1 MASSLLDELP
11 CLLDEADELMA
22 RLAFY
27 VKLLPTKS
35 ISPQN
40 STTNSTAA
48 CPTGDAAADDQL
60 SVAAIRASL
69 GSSETESAL
78 KFFAKQ
84 FLTSQPVPVEKVVS
98 QLQLQQSMDAPRAL
112 HFVAKRVFH
121 LMKRVHHWQRTAWG
135 IVTQFFAES
144 AYLTFAKHRLLTTL
158 LLNTLVKYVK
168 VHLLWT
174 LCPSISSLL
183 AIHTFVQYSNTLPP
197 GVPGPSP
204 PADPST
210 SIYSPLD
217 HVDHHLREYVLC
229 FGSSPLIR
237 IQQDF
242 QQHPDSGEIARNLT
256 ALSLSC
262 FEAFVGCH
270 DLEQLRNQGAF
281 DVETFVHGGYAS
293 LSVYEDLLCSH
304 EQEEWVLCVALCL
317 PQQLRT
323 STLVSATRN
332 GVQLWDFVQVIA
344 QDRLVLPVFRD
355 VAVNLHSLLYQQITS
370 VASGSGGATMNSS
383 SSTSAGQVPLKKLMS
398 ALSKQALR
406 TCAEQHA
413 QRAQFTTWLLQSAI
427 HLLTVR
433 GALVAPLFPVLLG
446 ACRLARNEVEW
457 LLCHECQPQQLLLPV
472 HVKAKHLQR
481 AQRSFT
487 DNASTCGQL
496 LMLLHSLRL
505 LMQQNMRFVRGY
517 YEEFLS
523 CGDANAIAH
532 EIHELLGSDDQ
543 VCGGAGRADVSPS
556 SVAQP
561 PLDAHVQQILRSFAV
576 KERYQS
582 PVLSTGSD
590 TKASPWRREWRQLS
604 VVLLTSDVSSKR
616 LPSSL
621 LVLMER
627 ACVHAKYVVSAGA
640 LLNHHAQM
648 SKWCWRPAL
657 FEKQYQQLLQS
668 HINFNGANQAVAMLE
683 IVNATI
689 SGDYAL
695 DEIVEETEVQEQ
707 LLRLQELYQRME
719 ETLGAQLEHAID
731 SVVAAE
737 AALHS
742 TKAQQASNHGQG
754 SNRVEK
760 SQHLHHETQIASQA
774 SNSLKSSESRLPSA
788 ISSMR
793 SSGNIAS
800 KARFASQTSKKSLL
814 SYDVPRSPLDSLIK
828 TDEALCKLARA
839 ISKSRLAS
847 SADANN
853 VSKLASLVARHVRI
867 CFTRFLRGLVDFTD
881 ASSSTSRAPACKLR
895 CGLKHASAEIQCYVT
910 CVQRLFRNAAFV
922 DLTQVLLDTMVSET
936 HLSESDETEVAASRA
951 KPTEVAV
958 SRQWNLLERITWF
971 YNAMLQ
977 TKCAPV
983 ASSSAAALIASRRKQ
998 SFIVVHQ
1005 NAQSHRETTVPQ
1017 PEQFASLETLQSLH
1031 GIIGSSGI
1039 HALGASIM
1047 SSVCTQVQALGR
1059 ALEHDRIALIWFD
1072 KCTDAP
1078 FCELAMAVKQMA
1090 HFEDLVAHL
1099 VQIGLH
1105 LFFAELLQQVE
1116 PSFSIKSDRQWQQ
1129 ILSSDRA
1136 SQSVWRLLPVA
1147 FAASFHS
1154 ELWRR
1159 TKYLEVLDATDTNAH
1174 MSCTAL
1180 LHVLALIDHSDEPVK
1195 TVTRPAS
1202 DELQHAEELGTDV
1215 HEQQR
1220 ALLTHVVR
1228 LSSQTVLGLRAAAKE
1243 LPSPAMLAAVR
1254 MFAELAAPKRP
1265 QKEESDRSTTAV
1277 AAKHL
1282 EVGIL
1287 DECLPDIVFRTTTRA

>member
-11 CLLDEADELMA
+11 CLLDEANELMA

-35 ISPQN
+35 TSPQS
-40 STTNSTAA
+40 STANSTAA

-112 HFVAKRVFH
+112 QFVAKRVFH
-121 LMKRVHHWQRTAWG
+121 LMKRVHHWQRAAWG

-144 AYLTFAKHRLLTTL
+144 AYLTFAKHRLLTAL

-183 AIHTFVQYSNTLPP
+183 AIHTFVQYSSTLPS
-197 GVPGPSP
+197 GVPGPGP
-204 PADPST
+204 LADPSA
-210 SIYSPLD
+210 SMYSPLD

-256 ALSLSC
+256 ALALSC
-262 FEAFVGCH
+262 FESFVGCH

-323 STLVSATRN
+323 STLASAARN

-355 VAVNLHSLLYQQITS
+355 VAANLHSLLYQQIAS
-370 VASGSGGATMNSS
+370 VASGSGGAIMSSS

-413 QRAQFTTWLLQSAI
+413 QRAQFATWLLQSAI

-433 GALVAPLFPVLLG
+433 GTLVAPLFPVLLG

-457 LLCHECQPQQLLLPV
+457 LLCHEYQPQQLLLPV

-487 DNASTCGQL
+487 GNANTYGQL

-505 LMQQNMRFVRGY
+505 LMQQNIRFVRGY

-523 CGDANAIAH
+523 CGDADAIAH

-543 VCGGAGRADVSPS
+543 ACEDTGRVGVSPS
-556 SVAQP
+556 SVAQL

-582 PVLSTGSD
+582 PVLSIGSD
-590 TKASPWRREWRQLS
+590 TKALPWRREWRQLS

-621 LVLMER
+621 LALMER

-640 LLNHHAQM
+640 LLDHHAQM

-657 FEKQYQQLLQS
+657 FEKQYQQLLQN
-668 HINFNGANQAVAMLE
+668 HINSNGANQAVAMLE

-707 LLRLQELYQRME
+707 LLQLQKLYQRME
-719 ETLGAQLEHAID
+719 ETLGAQLEHVID

-742 TKAQQASNHGQG
+742 TKAQQASDHGQG
-754 SNRVEK
+754 SKRAEK
-760 SQHLHHETQIASQA
+760 SQQHHYHESQIASQA

-800 KARFASQTSKKSLL
+800 KARFASQASKNSLPP
-814 SYDVPRSPLDSLIK
+814 YAVPRGPLDSLIK
-828 TDEALCKLARA
+828 TDETLCKLARA
-839 ISKSRLAS
+839 ISKSRLARG
-847 SADANN
+847 ADANN

-895 CGLKHASAEIQCYVT
+895 CGLEHASAELQCYVT

-936 HLSESDETEVAASRA
+936 HLPESDGTEVTASRA
-951 KPTEVAV
+951 KSIEVAV
-958 SRQWNLLERITWF
+958 SCQWNLLERITWF
-971 YNAMLQ
+971 YKAMLQ

-983 ASSSAAALIASRRKQ
+983 ASSSVAALIASRRKQ
-998 SFIVVHQ
+998 SFIVAHQ
-1005 NAQSHRETTVPQ
+1005 NAQPHRETIVPQ
-1017 PEQFASLETLQSLH
+1017 PEQFASLEALQSLRE
-1031 GIIGSSGI
+1031 IIGSSGV

-1047 SSVCTQVQALGR
+1047 SSVCTRVQALGR

-1090 HFEDLVAHL
+1090 HFEDLVSLL

-1116 PSFSIKSDRQWQQ
+1116 PSFSIENDRQWQQ

-1136 SQSVWRLLPVA
+1136 PQSVWRLLPVA

-1180 LHVLALIDHSDEPVK
+1180 LHMLALIGHSDEPVK
-1195 TVTRPAS
+1195 AVTS
-1202 DELQHAEELGTDV
+1202 DELQHAGTDV
-1215 HEQQR
+1215 HEQQQR

-1228 LSSQTVLGLRAAAKE
+1228 LSSQAVLGLRAAAKE
-1243 LPSPAMLAAVR
+1243 LPSPAMLATVR
-1254 MFAELAAPKRP
+1254 MFVELAAPERP
-1265 QKEESDRSTTAV
+1265 QKEESDRV
-1277 AAKHL
+1277 AAAKRL

-1287 DECLPDIVFRTTTRA
+1287 DECLPDIVFRTTTQV